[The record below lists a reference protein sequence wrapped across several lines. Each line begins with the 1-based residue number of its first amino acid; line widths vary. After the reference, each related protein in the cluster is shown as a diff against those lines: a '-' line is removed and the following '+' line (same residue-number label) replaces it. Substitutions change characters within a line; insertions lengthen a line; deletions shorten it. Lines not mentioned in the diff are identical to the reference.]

1 VRRLLAWGAGF
12 LGGAAAWK
20 LLSRRPAP
28 VHERDPA
35 DELRAKL
42 AESRSIDDDRDEFV
56 AGETPVDLDPAAKP
70 PVRVSGPVEGVPG
83 EPGGSPGADTEVTA
97 RRRRVHEQGR
107 DALNEMRRSDA

>member
-1 VRRLLAWGAGF
+1 MRRLLAWGAGF

-28 VHERDPA
+28 VEAGPDARA

-56 AGETPVDLDPAAKP
+56 AGETPVDLDP
-70 PVRVSGPVEGVPG
+70 E
-83 EPGGSPGADTEVTA
+83 E
-97 RRRRVHEQGR
+97 RRRQVHEHGQ
-107 DALNEMRRSDA
+107 DALNEMRRRN